1 MASSSSNFP
10 PQPAIL
16 SRAPTRNSNPFPG
29 LSSGDAGP
37 PEDNCVNHDA
47 LASLTL
53 GRSHGAESSMAA
65 LDADSILC
73 VASFLRLADVLNL
86 CAASREWDRLFRHAV
101 TRLNVSKVSL
111 GGAPLHVA
119 LQALCATG
127 WRGDLCG
134 EAGTCRPCA
143 SDVVCPAGWA
153 CRAAHTRTTR
163 DAPATARSIAGESLR
178 CDGRE
183 HDEV

>member
-65 LDADSILC
+65 LDAEKYLD
-73 VASFLRLADVLNL
+73 
-86 CAASREWDRLFRHAV
+86 
-101 TRLNVSKVSL
+101 
-111 GGAPLHVA
+111 A
-119 LQALCATG
+119 LTE
-127 WRGDLCG
+127 D
-134 EAGTCRPCA
+134 
-143 SDVVCPAGWA
+143 D
-153 CRAAHTRTTR
+153 
-163 DAPATARSIAGESLR
+163 TAREAHVESQVAH
-178 CDGRE
+178 RE
-183 HDEV
+183 V